1 MTAKSRTAKYFASN
15 PAARKRRLKA
25 QAETNRK
32 PEEKKKR
39 RDSARNRRKRGIMG
53 KGGKDVSH
61 RTDGSTFLENPS
73 KNRARNGAGGKPKRA
88 PARKKS

>member
-39 RDSARNRRKRGIMG
+39 RKETRVATPTKGHERRQKRGESPTAIAQTN
-53 KGGKDVSH
+53 H
-61 RTDGSTFLENPS
+61 L
-73 KNRARNGAGGKPKRA
+73 
-88 PARKKS
+88 

>member
-1 MTAKSRTAKYFASN
+1 MPAKSSTAKYFASN
-15 PAARKRRLKA
+15 PAARKRRQKA
-25 QAETNRK
+25 QAKINRR

-39 RDSARNRRKRGIMG
+39 RESARNRRKRGIMG

-61 RTDGSTFLENPS
+61 RTDGSTFLESPS

-88 PARKKS
+88 PARKKK